1 MTRLNVFV
9 WSVLLIQ
16 IGYVIWCKYTDHIGD
31 TICTMPSCCCALLIF
46 SIGISSIL
54 SKKLRK
60 FWSKEIF

>member
-9 WSVLLIQ
+9 WSVVLIQ
-16 IGYVIWCKYTDHIGD
+16 ISYVIWCNYTDRIGAVYS
-31 TICTMPSCCCALLIF
+31 IPSWCCTLLVL
-46 SIGISSIL
+46 SSGISCIL